1 MKLKLAMALTMLASL
16 ALPVHAQDANGTWL
30 TASGETRVRIAPCG
44 GNVCGTIVWTKN
56 TGAKDDNNPNAA
68 LKNRSLVGV
77 NMIQMKP
84 AGDKKWSG
92 SLYNPQDGKTYSG
105 TLTQNDANS
114 LSLSGC
120 VAGIFCKS
128 QTWTRVN

>member
-1 MKLKLAMALTMLASL
+1 MKLKFAFAAVLLASL
-16 ALPVHAQDANGTWL
+16 SLPASAQDASGNWL

-44 GNVCGTIVWTKN
+44 GSLCGTIVWVKN
-56 TGAKDDNNPNAA
+56 PAKDEHNPNAA
-68 LKNRSLVGV
+68 LKSRNVVGI

-92 SLYNPQDGKTYSG
+92 TLYNYTDGKTYSG
-105 TLTQNDANS
+105 TLTMNSANS

-120 VAGIFCKS
+120 VAGIFCRS

>member
-1 MKLKLAMALTMLASL
+1 MKLKFALAAAMLASL
-16 ALPVHAQDANGTWL
+16 SLPAVAQDASGTWL

-44 GNVCGTIVWTKN
+44 GSVCGTIVWTKDS
-56 TGAKDDNNPNAA
+56 GAKDQHNPNAA
-68 LKNRSLVGV
+68 LKGRTLVGV
-77 NMIQMKP
+77 NMIQMKA

-92 SLYNPQDGKTYSG
+92 TLYNPQDGKTYSG
-105 TLTQNDANS
+105 TLTQNSANS

-120 VAGIFCKS
+120 VAGIFCRS